1 MEMGSN
7 IKAVFDRF
15 VMAIGTVETVVKKD
29 GFEFMH
35 NAHLGYITTSPS
47 DLGTGLKARMMLKIP
62 KVSARADFKQMCA
75 GMKLTAQGGVGAGS
89 FEGVWDISNSESL
102 GVSEVALVNAVIE
115 GCAKLVKMEQALE
128 TGAMPFEFMPGLGD
142 APTPGFSA
150 DETPAAMPSLTSHNS
165 IMAEVL
171 KSKPSIYDSL
181 KGTKT
186 KMG

>member
-89 FEGVWDISNSESL
+89 FEGVCDISNSEKL
-102 GVSEVALVNAVIE
+102 GVSEVDLVNTVIE
-115 GCAKLVKMEQALE
+115 GCAKLVKIEQSLE
-128 TGAMPFEFMPGLGD
+128 AGAPMYAMVPGLGD
-142 APTPGFSA
+142 EPTPGFPWK
-150 DETPAAMPSLTSHNS
+150 ETPATMPDLSKHSS
-165 IMAEVL
+165 MMAEVL
-171 KSKPSIYDSL
+171 KANP
-181 KGTKT
+181 
-186 KMG
+186 